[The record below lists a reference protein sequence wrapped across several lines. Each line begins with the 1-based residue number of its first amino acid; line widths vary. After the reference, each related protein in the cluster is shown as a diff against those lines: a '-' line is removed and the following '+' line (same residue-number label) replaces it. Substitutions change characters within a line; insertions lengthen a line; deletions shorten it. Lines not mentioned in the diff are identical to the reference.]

1 MSVFARSFRF
11 AVVSI
16 GAVLASFGIV
26 YAMSRMLGVNAS
38 PAILAATLAMSLS
51 RRAEIPTP
59 RKFVAE
65 FLMLPLIA
73 LTAGLVGAVL
83 RSLPPLGATLFIG
96 GIVLSILLRRYGET
110 ARTIGRVLA
119 IPLICMLAVPVH
131 VEGVSTRWMAAAV
144 VIVAGL
150 AALLCCAAAAWIGA
164 RIGWIEA
171 KPESE
176 PAPRLDR
183 TPSTSPLHISTRMA
197 LQMLVALGLAFAIG
211 MAVFPTHWAWVV
223 LTAFIVCNGTI
234 SRGDAIYKG
243 LMRLGGAAGGA
254 TLAAMISHI
263 GVPDPVCDA
272 TIIFGVLFIGIW
284 LRPMNYAWWAVC
296 VTLIFALLQGP
307 QNDAVL
313 PLLGMRIVCI
323 LIGALCGIAAAW
335 FVYPIRT
342 ERLVRKRVAEAL
354 HVLRDALAS
363 GQVPD
368 MSALDRHSAE
378 LDRLA
383 PPLRLHRRLVGSANA
398 QAHPAAWIDR
408 MQQLIAQ
415 ARAGGSDRAGMGTQM
430 RELGAMLKARTVEPA
445 NRDNSTSNASD

>member
-1 MSVFARSFRF
+1 
-11 AVVSI
+11 
-16 GAVLASFGIV
+16 
-26 YAMSRMLGVNAS
+26 
-38 PAILAATLAMSLS
+38 
-51 RRAEIPTP
+51 
-59 RKFVAE
+59 
-65 FLMLPLIA
+65 
-73 LTAGLVGAVL
+73 
-83 RSLPPLGATLFIG
+83 
-96 GIVLSILLRRYGET
+96 
-110 ARTIGRVLA
+110 
-119 IPLICMLAVPVH
+119 
-131 VEGVSTRWMAAAV
+131 
-144 VIVAGL
+144 
-150 AALLCCAAAAWIGA
+150 
-164 RIGWIEA
+164 
-171 KPESE
+171 
-176 PAPRLDR
+176 
-183 TPSTSPLHISTRMA
+183 
-197 LQMLVALGLAFAIG
+197 
-211 MAVFPTHWAWVV
+211 